1 MRHKSLLHPVTMSTD
16 DELPKL
22 EPAGEV
28 LHVAVTIPRFYKP
41 DPEIYFLN
49 VESQFLLAK
58 ITSDATKFAHLTAKL
73 EPEILAEV
81 SDILKDPNTRTYKVQ
96 SRQRCHHQEI

>member
-28 LHVAVTIPRFYKP
+28 LHIAWTIPRFYKP

-58 ITSDATKFAHLTAKL
+58 ITSDSDATKFAHLTAKL
-73 EPEILAEV
+73 EPEMLAKYLT
-81 SDILKDPNTRTYKVQ
+81 S
-96 SRQRCHHQEI
+96 